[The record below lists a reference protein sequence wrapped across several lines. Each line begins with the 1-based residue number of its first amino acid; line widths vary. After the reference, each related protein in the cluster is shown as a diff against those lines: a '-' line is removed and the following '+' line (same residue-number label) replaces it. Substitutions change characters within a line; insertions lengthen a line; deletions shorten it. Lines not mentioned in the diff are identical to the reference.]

1 MINIKDPLQKPLFEP
16 LIANISKVGLRYLG
30 HSWQPTFRVVI
41 LDLLRQ
47 PVSKLS
53 KNFNSTQGRKTKE
66 LYSMAGLLIIKQFN
80 NWTTREA
87 IEAYMFHSDIQFA
100 LNIDGAAQGLSDRTL
115 ENYEKKFMKND
126 LASEVMHEVTIGLA
140 KAMDLDVKKQR
151 LDSTHILSDM
161 AKFGRNRMM
170 GIGIKRFLTNLRR
183 HNRNDYKKLPEALLT
198 RYKPSTGNMF
208 SDVKKGEHGQLT
220 QQIAED
226 LHALIIA
233 FERHAEISK
242 RSTFKALQAIFNDQ
256 CEIEEQAVF
265 LKKKTGGDV
274 VQNTSDM
281 DATYDGHKGVGYQA
295 QFSETCSDKNDSQLI
310 LSAIV
315 QTACESD
322 SDAVGAVLADLESK
336 DCLPEEIPADTAY
349 CSDENVLLA
358 QEKGVDLIGPV
369 PGSKPAQPCSD
380 EEALTIDDFVINNQ
394 NDTIVN
400 CPAGYS
406 PKSSSYNKKTKK
418 MLTVMSGANCAN
430 CSFKN
435 SCIVT
440 KKKKG
445 YVIAHSAKDVRL
457 AARRKEEQTEV
468 FKERYSIRSGIE
480 ATNSSIKR
488 RTGMS
493 RLRVRGLAA
502 IKHGVELKV
511 TGWNV
516 LRGSQSEKIKQRVN
530 KWMKDAIKQTLKITN
545 EVAVAL
551 EAAFFGQRREEIAGL
566 ATFTEI
572 HGFATR
578 KSWILAA

>member
-1 MINIKDPLQKPLFEP
+1 
-16 LIANISKVGLRYLG
+16 
-30 HSWQPTFRVVI
+30 
-41 LDLLRQ
+41 
-47 PVSKLS
+47 
-53 KNFNSTQGRKTKE
+53 
-66 LYSMAGLLIIKQFN
+66 MAGLLIIKQFN

-87 IEAYMFHSDIQFA
+87 IEAYMFHSAIQFA
-100 LNIDGAAQGLSDRTL
+100 LNINGAAQGLSDRTL
-115 ENYEKKFMKND
+115 ENYEKMFMKD
-126 LASEVMHEVTIGLA
+126 ELSAKVMHAVTVGLA

-151 LDSTHILSDM
+151 LDSTHVLSDM

-170 GIGIKRFLTNLRR
+170 GVGIKRFLVNLKR
-183 HNRNDYKKLPEALLT
+183 HNRSEYKKLPEALLT
-198 RYKPSTGNMF
+198 RYEPSTGNMF
-208 SDVKKGEHGQLT
+208 SEVKKGEHGQLT

-233 FERHAEISK
+233 FEKHAEIAK
-242 RSTFKALQAIFNDQ
+242 RSTFKALQVIFNDQ
-256 CEIEEQAVF
+256 CEIEEKVIC
-265 LKKKTGGDV
+265 LKTKTGGDV

-281 DATYDGHKGVGYQA
+281 DATYDGHKGSGYQA
-295 QFSETCSDKNDSQLI
+295 QFSETCSDQNDSQLI

-336 DCLPEEIPADTAY
+336 DCLPEEMPADTAY
-349 CSDENVLLA
+349 CSDENVVLA

-369 PGSKPAQPCSD
+369 PGGKPTQSCSD

-394 NDTIVN
+394 DDTIVN
-400 CPAGYS
+400 CPAGHR
-406 PKSSSYNKKTKK
+406 PKSSSYNKKTEK

-440 KKKKG
+440 RKKKG
-445 YVIAHSAKDVRL
+445 YVLEHNAKDVRL

-468 FKERYSIRSGIE
+468 FKDRYRIRSGIE

-488 RTGMS
+488 RTGMA

-502 IKHGVELKV
+502 IKLGIELKV

-516 LRGSQSEKIKQRVN
+516 LRGAQSEKIKQRVS
-530 KWMKDAIKQTLKITN
+530 KWMKDAIKQTFKTDN
-545 EVAVAL
+545 GATVAPEVA
-551 EAAFFGQRREEIAGL
+551 FFRQRREKIARVGTFAEIR
-566 ATFTEI
+566 
-572 HGFATR
+572 GFAAR
-578 KSWILAA
+578 KPRVWAA